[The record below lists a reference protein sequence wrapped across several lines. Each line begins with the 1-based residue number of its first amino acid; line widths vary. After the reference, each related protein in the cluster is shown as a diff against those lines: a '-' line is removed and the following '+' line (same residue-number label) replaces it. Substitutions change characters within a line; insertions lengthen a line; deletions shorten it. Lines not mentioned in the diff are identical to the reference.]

1 MAGLALCVFFQA
13 GHAGE
18 VAKIGDPGAFL
29 DQTEA
34 LRVKDHRQFT
44 QRLEQIHQ
52 AAPPL
57 TPQEQWHLRYL
68 DAFELSLDG
77 DFIGAE
83 KPLRDVME
91 QSPDSNLSAKA
102 GAVLLT
108 NLAASRRYSAAF
120 ELAHNLTLQL
130 PEIQDRAA
138 RFQVLG
144 NLSQML
150 NLAGQTD
157 LAIKYAHMMEDTVPP
172 GMTSC
177 YPKSMLLAARYNAKH
192 LMSSDRAIGE
202 ALQVCEAAHQPIVA
216 NTIELTLSSLYLDE
230 NEPAKALAVL
240 QRIAAGIARDN
251 YYPHSLSAQVQRA
264 QAYEKLNRNDDAV
277 KTALAAVSMA
287 RPGQISGYLRD
298 AYEVLYKIAK
308 RRGNATQALSYYEHY
323 VWQNKGTVDDAAA
336 QALAYQTI
344 QQQVLTRQLQGEEL
358 SRQNSILKL
367 QQALDAKAAQT
378 SRLYIFVLLIALASI
393 AFLLVR
399 IKRSQLRF
407 KKLASHD
414 GLTGI
419 LNHQHF
425 MNEAERLL
433 SVAQSRQTDV
443 SLISIDLDHFKRVN
457 DTHGHA
463 TGDEVLKRAVEVCKT
478 QLRAND
484 IFGRLGGEEFGIL
497 LPGCPR
503 EKATL
508 IANCIRLA
516 IGDTAV
522 AVAEQTI
529 WISASVGLACT
540 SSSGFTL
547 KNLCTDADAALYCA
561 KRSGRNRVVADACK
575 DASKQAD

>member
-1 MAGLALCVFFQA
+1 M
-13 GHAGE
+13 
-18 VAKIGDPGAFL
+18 KITDPGAFL

-57 TPQEQWHLRYL
+57 TAQEQWQLRYL

-77 DFIGAE
+77 DFTGAE
-83 KPLRDVME
+83 KTLRDII
-91 QSPDSNLSAKA
+91 QHSPDANLAAKA

-108 NLAASRRYSAAF
+108 NLAASRRYGDAF
-120 ELAHNLTLQL
+120 ELANHLTLQL
-130 PEIQDRAA
+130 PEIQDKAA

-177 YPKSMLLAARYNAKH
+177 YPRSMLLAASYNAKH
-192 LMSSDRAIGE
+192 LMSSDPSIDE
-202 ALQVCEAAHQPIVA
+202 ALQVCEAAHQPIVV
-216 NTIELTLSSLYLDE
+216 NTIELTLSSLYLDA
-230 NEPAKALAVL
+230 NKPSKALAVL

-251 YYPHSLSAQVQRA
+251 YYPHSLSAQTQRA

-277 KTALAAVSMA
+277 DTALAAVAMA
-287 RPGQISGYLRD
+287 RPGEVSGYLRD

-308 RRGNATQALSYYEHY
+308 HRGNAADALSYYERY
-323 VWQNKGTVDDAAA
+323 IAQNKGTVDDAAA

-344 QQQVLTRQLQGEEL
+344 QQQVLTRQLQAEEL

-367 QQALDAKAAQT
+367 QQALDAKAARKRQ
-378 SRLYIFVLLIALASI
+378 LYIIVLLIALASI
-393 AFLLVR
+393 AFLLLR
-399 IKRSQLRF
+399 IKRSQLVF
-407 KKLASHD
+407 KHLASHD

-425 MNEAERLL
+425 MNEAERLI
-433 SVAQSRQTDV
+433 SVAESRRTDV
-443 SLISIDLDHFKRVN
+443 SLISIDLDHFKQVN

-463 TGDEVLKRAVEVCKT
+463 TGDEVLRRAVQVCKK
-478 QLRAND
+478 QLRSKD

-497 LPGCPR
+497 LPGCSR
-503 EKATL
+503 DQAKS
-508 IANCIRLA
+508 IANCVREA

-522 AVAEQTI
+522 EFGDVTI
-529 WISASVGLACT
+529 RISASVGLACT
-540 SSSGFTL
+540 SSSGFSL
-547 KNLCTDADAALYCA
+547 KSLCKDADAALYGA
-561 KRSGRNRVVADACK
+561 KRAGRNRVVADMTVDGTA
-575 DASKQAD
+575 